1 VEHRRLLSLF
11 GLPGLVLAGCSAA
24 LGCSRDHAPAPPDA
38 APKAAPAPLPPP
50 DPAAEHAAHHKALVE
65 AAHALAAQGP
75 WEGARLG
82 ATNFVTSVLSAPLW
96 PEDAD
101 GGEGSFRLGYL
112 RHGARV
118 PVIPDPIVN
127 DSCPDGWLELVSG
140 GFICGKNATLDPKN
154 PRVRLAPHR
163 PDLSKSLPYEYG
175 VNIRNGTP
183 LYRRVLSL
191 DDRKKYEP
199 WLIPPPPAPDPALA
213 DAGVPESD
221 TDDPLDAG
229 ALLPAKPVDVP
240 DAAAIPWY
248 LRDGGSKAVTLDEL
262 HGHGVLVRRMV
273 RGFILALDRDFK
285 AAHAH
290 WWRNTAGFAIPFER
304 VVVHHPPA
312 DFRGAW
318 LGGHGDPWEPGN
330 AVSDA
335 DSGSVAV
342 AEAGSDSGAEAGA
355 DPVAEGGADAGAA
368 SDPAPAIAFI
378 KSSGAHLLSIDPDKK
393 KVTWGPA
400 IEKRTPL
407 SLTSETYAANG
418 TTYRRTAAGAW
429 VSPNDIQLAT
439 PSPPPADLAPNEK
452 WIDIDLT
459 HQTLVAFEGT
469 EPVYATLVSTGKR
482 DLNDKTK
489 DHPTPSGVFHI
500 QSKHVSSTMDGD
512 VAADAPYSI
521 EDVPWTMYFDGSYAL
536 HGAFWHANFGH
547 PMSHGCVNLSP
558 ADARALFGWTDPKL
572 PDGWH
577 GVFARTPTEG
587 TRVVI
592 HE

>member
-1 VEHRRLLSLF
+1 MEHRRLLLVS
-11 GLPGLVLAGCSAA
+11 GLVLTLWSAA
-24 LGCSRDHAPAPPDA
+24 LGCSHDHGPAPSDA
-38 APKAAPAPLPPP
+38 APKAAPPPPPPP

-65 AAHALAAQGP
+65 AAHTLAAQGP
-75 WEGARLG
+75 WDGARLG
-82 ATNFVTSVLSAPLW
+82 ATNFVTSVLSAPVL
-96 PEDAD
+96 PEDTD
-101 GGEGSFRLGYL
+101 GGEESIRLGYL

-140 GFICGKNATLDPKN
+140 GFVCGKNATLDPKN

-163 PDLSKSLPYEYG
+163 PDLSKPLPYEYG

-199 WLIPPPPAPDPALA
+199 WLIPPPPTPDPALT

-221 TDDPLDAG
+221 TEDSLDAG
-229 ALLPAKPVDVP
+229 ALLPAKPADIP
-240 DAAAIPWY
+240 DAASIPWY

-318 LGGHGDPWEPGN
+318 LNAHPDPWDP
-330 AVSDA
+330 ASSVADAAAPTDA
-335 DSGSVAV
+335 DA
-342 AEAGSDSGAEAGA
+342 AANADADA
-355 DPVAEGGADAGAA
+355 DPPADAGADA
-368 SDPAPAIAFI
+368 AVPPAPAIAFI
-378 KSSGAHLLSIDPDKK
+378 KSSGAHLLSIDLDKK
-393 KVTWGPA
+393 RVSWGAP
-400 IEKRTPL
+400 IDKRSPVD
-407 SLTSETYAANG
+407 LTAETFTTAG
-418 TTYRRTAAGAW
+418 TTYRRTSSGSW
-429 VSPNDIQLAT
+429 VSPNDLQLAT
-439 PSPPPADLAPNEK
+439 PSPPPADLAPGEK

-459 HQTLVAFEGT
+459 HQTLIAFEGT
-469 EPVYATLVSTGKR
+469 KPVYATLVSTGKR
-482 DLNDKTK
+482 DPNDKTK
-489 DHPTPSGVFHI
+489 DHPTPSGTFHI

-577 GVFARTPTEG
+577 GVFSRTPTEG